1 MAGTGKAM
9 IFAAGLGTRLQPLTL
24 LKPKALAEIDGV
36 TLLEY
41 AIRNLM
47 NNGFDHIVVNVHH
60 FANQVVDFLK
70 SKNNFD
76 INISISDESNKLLD
90 TGGGLK
96 NASDFFDDN
105 RPFLVYNVDVLT
117 DLNLRELYASHQ
129 KSNVLAT
136 LAVRNRKTSRY
147 FLFDQND
154 SLCGWKNM
162 ATNEIKIKCTSISK
176 LRPFAFSGIQV
187 INHDIFNMMSAYDDC
202 FSITDVY
209 LNLCASYK
217 IKAYNHDKSFWMDLG
232 TVEHIKEA
240 DELLSKYNFLLMRE

>member
-1 MAGTGKAM
+1 MASTGKAM
-9 IFAAGLGTRLQPLTL
+9 IFAAGMGTRLQPLTL
-24 LKPKALAEIDGV
+24 LKPKALAEIDGI

-41 AIRNLM
+41 AIRNLKSY
-47 NNGFDHIVVNVHH
+47 GFDEIIINVHH
-60 FANQVVDFLK
+60 FADQVIEFLK
-70 SKNNFD
+70 SKNNFG
-76 INISISDESNKLLD
+76 IKISISDERNKLLD

-96 NASDFFDDN
+96 NASCFFDDN
-105 RPFLVYNVDVLT
+105 KPFLVYNVDVLT
-117 DLNLRELYASHQ
+117 DLNLRGLYVSHL
-129 KSNVLAT
+129 KSNALAT

-187 INHDIFNMMSAYDDC
+187 INHDLFNMMSAYNDC

-209 LNLCASYK
+209 LNFCASYK

-232 TVEHIKEA
+232 TVEHINQA

>member
-1 MAGTGKAM
+1 MENKGKAM
-9 IFAAGLGTRLQPLTL
+9 IFAAGLGTRLHPITLT
-24 LKPKALAEIDGV
+24 KPKALAEIDGI

-41 AIRNLM
+41 AIRNLKHY
-47 NNGFDHIVVNVHH
+47 GFTQIIVNVHH
-60 FANQVVDFLK
+60 FADQVIEFLK
-70 SKNNFD
+70 ANNNFG
-76 INISISDESNKLLD
+76 IEISISDERNKLLD

-96 NASDFFDDN
+96 NASHFFDDN
-105 RPFLVYNVDVLT
+105 KPFLVYNVDVLT
-117 DLNLRELYASHQ
+117 DLNLRKLYNNHIESGA
-129 KSNVLAT
+129 LAT

-187 INHDIFNMMSAYDDC
+187 VNHDLFEMMTSYEEC

-209 LNLCASYK
+209 LNLCSSYK
-217 IKAYNHDKSFWMDLG
+217 IKAFNHDISFWMDLG
-232 TVEHIKEA
+232 TVEHMAQA